1 MRATLEEEGVECA
14 LFLCN
19 EMEVRDS
26 MQTEFDT
33 IAAISTAPGEGAIG
47 IVRISGEDAIR
58 IAGEVYRLKEKRLKE
73 QPSHTIHYGHIADPK
88 NDEVI
93 DEVMVTVLRAPK
105 TFTREDV
112 VEINCHGGIVAI
124 NRILQLV
131 LRMGARLAEPG
142 EFTKRAFLNGRIDLS
157 QAEAVMDLIRAKTD
171 KSMQMAM
178 RQLDGELSKLIQNL
192 RQEILNT
199 LAQVEVNIDYP
210 EYDDVEEMTLQLL
223 REKTQ
228 QVSQGIRALLNT
240 ASQGKILR
248 DGLKTAIV
256 GRPNVGKSSL
266 LNVLLRE
273 EKAIVTDIAGTTRD
287 TIEEYVNVRG
297 VPLQLIDTAGIRETD
312 DVVERIGVERSRKAL
327 NEADF
332 VLLIL
337 NQSEELM
344 DEDLRLLEQTKDF
357 KRIILLNKTDLP
369 TKIDMDKVKEFVTD
383 SEIVTTS
390 MLKKEGIDQLE
401 EKIADY
407 FFQGQMNERDATYL
421 SNTRHIALLEK
432 AEQALQEVANGVD
445 MGMPV
450 DLIQIDFTR
459 AWDLLGEITGDT
471 VQDELLTQLFSQF
484 CLGK

>member
-1 MRATLEEEGVECA
+1 
-14 LFLCN
+14 
-19 EMEVRDS
+19 

-47 IVRISGEDAIR
+47 IVRISGDLAIS
-58 IAGEVYRLKEKRLKE
+58 IASSIYQCGTKQLEE
-73 QPSHTIHYGHIADPK
+73 QKTHTIHYGHIVDPK
-88 NDEVI
+88 SGEVY
-93 DEVMVTVLRAPK
+93 DEVMVSVLRAPK
-105 TFTREDV
+105 TFTREDI

-124 NRILQLV
+124 NRVLQLV

-171 KSMQMAM
+171 KSMQLAM
-178 RQLDGELSKLIQNL
+178 RQLDGQLSHLIQNL

-228 QVSQGIRALLNT
+228 QVLQGIRALLNT

-312 DVVERIGVERSRKAL
+312 DVVEKIGVERSRKAL
-327 NEADF
+327 NEADS
-332 VLLIL
+332 VLLLL
-337 NQSEELM
+337 NQSETLQE
-344 DEDLRLLEQTKDF
+344 EDIRLLETTKGM
-357 KRIILLNKTDLP
+357 KRIILFNKTDLP
-369 TKIDMDKVKEFVTD
+369 SKLSKED
-383 SEIVTTS
+383 IAPYAQEEEIVTTS
-390 MLKKEGIDQLE
+390 MLNKEGIDQLE
-401 EKIADY
+401 EKIAGY

-432 AEQALQEVANGVD
+432 AEQALVEVQNGIE
-445 MGMPV
+445 MEMPV

-459 AWDLLGEITGDT
+459 AWDLLGEITGDS